1 MPVGLLS
8 AINRMIRMKNFMLTL
23 CLLVGGVA
31 VQAQKKPLDHSVYDS
46 WKSLNAPTL
55 TNDGR
60 FLSYEV
66 QPQEGDKQL
75 IVRETKTGKELLI
88 PRGYKLTFTADS
100 KYGVALIKPLFATIR
115 QARIKKMKKEEMP
128 TDSLVVIDLLK
139 REIKKVPSV
148 TSYEVGEKGGNYVAY
163 LSADTALIAKKERKD
178 KKIGRP
184 LIIHQLATSKQDT
197 LRYVREYLFDK
208 QGTHLAAIVK
218 PSAKDTLHPSGI
230 VLLNLPRVE
239 PLWLSTSAPFY
250 GSLAFDEAG
259 RKLVFL
265 ASQDTISSGTKRCEL
280 YLHESGGQE
289 ARLLVG
295 RNYRKN
301 LPDEWALNEYSAP
314 YFSQNG
320 ERLFVGV
327 APIRAPKDTTLVPF
341 ETAGLDLW
349 HYADP
354 EIQPMQLHGVKGELE
369 KTYLSVINL
378 NRPDELLP
386 LTTRRWESISVGDEG
401 NALYAVARDNTE
413 RVIEQQWTGEKVNDI
428 YLVNL
433 NDASRKLIARGLTG
447 PVSLSPAAKYLLWYN
462 APKQHWYSCPAA
474 GGDSI
479 CLTEGL
485 KENFW
490 DETNDRP
497 AYPNAYG
504 IMGWQENDKAVYLY
518 DAYDIWQFDP
528 TGTTPPVC
536 LTKGEGRRTNC
547 TYRYLKTDPDKRF
560 LNIKEKVLLSVFD
573 HRTKKAGYATVALAK
588 ENVPAIA
595 LLEGYSFSH
604 FAKAGEA
611 DVYLYAKANFN
622 TSPDMYV
629 ATGSLKDGK
638 KISDINPQMK
648 DYSWG
653 TAELVE
659 WTSYEGVSTEGLL
672 YKPEG
677 FDPTKKYP
685 MMIYFYERRSDNLY
699 SYYAPA
705 PSRSTVNIS
714 FYCSRGYLVFV
725 PDIHYVTGI
734 PGECAYNS
742 IVSGVEMLCRNPWV
756 DRDNMAIQ
764 GQSWGGYQVAY
775 LVTRTN
781 LFKAAGAGAPVSNMT
796 SAYGGIRWENGI
808 SRQFQYEH
816 TQSRIG
822 KTLWDAPELYI
833 TNSPVF
839 KADRVQTPLLI
850 MHNDADGAVPWY
862 QGIEYFMALRR
873 LGKKVW
879 MLQYNNEAHNLVE
892 RRNQKDLTI
901 RLQQY
906 FDHYLKGSPE
916 PAWMKSGIPAIRKG
930 EYFGL

>member
-1 MPVGLLS
+1 MKKLLLGLFICTYG
-8 AINRMIRMKNFMLTL
+8 A
-23 CLLVGGVA
+23 VA
-31 VQAQKKPLDHSVYDS
+31 QAQKKPLGHSVYDD
-46 WKSLNAPTL
+46 WKSLRASVL
-55 TNDGR
+55 TDNGR
-60 FLSYEV
+60 YLSYEI
-66 QPQEGDKQL
+66 QPQEGDGTL
-75 IVRETKTGKELLI
+75 IVRETKTGKELFI
-88 PRGYKLTFTADS
+88 PRGYKLSFTSDGN
-100 KYGVALIKPLFATIR
+100 YGVALIKPLHKAVR
-115 QARIKKMKKEEMP
+115 QARIKKVKKEAMP
-128 TDSLVVIDLLK
+128 ADSLAIIDLTK
-139 REIKKVPSV
+139 GVIKKIPFVS
-148 TSYEVGEKGGNYVAY
+148 SYKIGDKAAHHVAY
-163 LSADTALIAKKERKD
+163 LSADTALVLKKERKD
-178 KKIGRP
+178 RKMGRP
-184 LIIHQLATSKQDT
+184 LIIRQLATGNEDT
-197 LRYVREYLFDK
+197 LRYVKEYLFDE
-208 QGTHLAAIVK
+208 QGMHLAAVVK
-218 PSAKDTLHPSGI
+218 PSEADALNQSGV
-230 VLLNLPRVE
+230 VLFELPHGKALR
-239 PLWLSTSAPFY
+239 LSTSAPFY
-250 GSLAFDEAG
+250 SSLVFDDAG
-259 RKLVFL
+259 RKLAFL
-265 ASQDTISSGTKRCEL
+265 ASQDTTSSGTKRCEL
-280 YLHESGGQE
+280 YLYESETRETQ
-289 ARLLVG
+289 RLIG
-295 RNYRKN
+295 RDERTN

-314 YFSQNG
+314 YFSRNG
-320 ERLFVGV
+320 ERLFVGI
-327 APIRAPKDTTLVPF
+327 APVRAPKDIALVAF

-354 EIQPMQLHGVKGELE
+354 QIQPMQLHGVKDERE

-378 NRPDELLP
+378 NRTTELLP
-386 LTTRRWESISVGDEG
+386 LTTRPFERISVGDEG
-401 NALYAVARDNTE
+401 NALYAVAHDNTAK
-413 RVIEQQWTGEKVNDI
+413 VIEQQWTGERVNDI

-433 NDASRKLIARGLTG
+433 NDASRRLLIPELTG
-447 PVSLSPAAKYLLWYN
+447 SAVLSPGGRYLLWYHSLKRN
-462 APKQHWYSCPAA
+462 WYSCPVE

-479 CLTEGL
+479 CLTDGL
-485 KENFW
+485 KVNFW
-490 DETNDRP
+490 DEANDRP
-497 AYPNAYG
+497 CNPQAYG

-528 TGTTPPVC
+528 TGAVPPVC

-547 TYRYLKTDPDKRF
+547 TFRYLKTDPDKRF
-560 LNIKEKVLLSVFD
+560 LGTKEKVLLSVFD
-573 HRTKKAGYATVALAK
+573 HGTKQYGYATAALSK
-588 ENVPAIA
+588 DNVPAIA

-604 FAKAGEA
+604 LAKARQA

-629 ATGSLKDGK
+629 ATGDLKTGK

-648 DYSWG
+648 DYNWG

-659 WTSYEGVSTEGLL
+659 WTSFEGVRTEGLL

-677 FDPTKKYP
+677 FDPTRKYP

-742 IVSGVEMLCRNPWV
+742 IVSGVEMLCKNSWV

-839 KADRVQTPLLI
+839 RADRVQTPLLI

-906 FDHYLKGSPE
+906 FDYYLKGSSE

>member
-1 MPVGLLS
+1 MKKLLLTFAMLGL
-8 AINRMIRMKNFMLTL
+8 
-23 CLLVGGVA
+23 GVA
-31 VQAQKKPLDHSVYDS
+31 VQAQKKPLDHSVYDG
-46 WKSLNAPTL
+46 WKSLHASAL
-55 TNDGR
+55 TDNGQ

-66 QPQEGDKQL
+66 RPQEGDGML
-75 IVRETKTGKELLI
+75 IVRATKTGKELSI
-88 PRGYKLTFTADS
+88 ARGYKLNFTADG
-100 KYGVALIKPLFATIR
+100 KFGVALIKPLFSVVR
-115 QARIKKMKKEEMP
+115 QARIKKTKKEEMP
-128 TDSLVVIDLLK
+128 ADSLAVIDLLK
-139 REIKKVPSV
+139 GSIKKIPSV
-148 TSYEVGEKGGNYVAY
+148 TSYKIGEKGGNYVAY
-163 LSADTALIAKKERKD
+163 LSADTALVLKKERRD
-178 KKIGRP
+178 KKMGRP
-184 LIIHQLATSKQDT
+184 LIIRQLTSGKEDT
-197 LRYVREYLFDK
+197 LRYVKEYLFDK
-208 QGTHLAAIVK
+208 QGTRLAAVVK
-218 PSAKDTLHPSGI
+218 PSVKDTLHSSGV
-230 VLLNLPRVE
+230 VLFELPQMK
-239 PLWLSTSAPFY
+239 PLWLSASAPFY
-250 GSLAFDEAG
+250 DSPAFDDSG
-259 RKLVFL
+259 RKLTFL

-280 YLHESGGQE
+280 YLYE
-289 ARLLVG
+289 AGMKEAKLLLE

-301 LPDEWALNEYSAP
+301 LPDEWALNEYSRP
-314 YFSQNG
+314 YFSRNG
-320 ERLFVGV
+320 ERLFVGI
-327 APIRAPKDTTLVPF
+327 APIRAPKDTTLIPF

-354 EIQPMQLHGVKGELE
+354 EIQPMQLHGVKEEAE
-369 KTYLSVINL
+369 KTYPCVINL
-378 NRPDELLP
+378 GRSAELLP
-386 LTTRRWESISVGDEG
+386 LTTRRWESVSLGDEG

-413 RVIEQQWTGEKVNDI
+413 RVIEQQWTGERVNDV
-428 YLVNL
+428 YLVSL
-433 NDASRKLIARGLTG
+433 NDTSRCLVTRGLTG
-447 PVSLSPAAKYLLWYN
+447 PVTLSPEARYLLWYD
-462 APKQHWYSCPAA
+462 APNRQWYSYPVE

-479 CLTEGL
+479 CLAGSL
-485 KENFW
+485 KVNFW

-497 AYPNAYG
+497 CYPSAYG
-504 IMGWQENDKAVYLY
+504 VMGWEEGDKAVYLY
-518 DAYDIWQFDP
+518 DAFDIWKFDP
-528 TGTTPPVC
+528 TGAKPPVC
-536 LTKGEGRRTNC
+536 LTQGEGRRTNR
-547 TYRYLKTDPDKRF
+547 TFRYLNTDPDQRF
-560 LNIKEKVLLSVFD
+560 LAPGARLLLSVFD
-573 HRTKKAGYATVALAK
+573 HKTKQNGYATTTLSK
-588 ENVPAIA
+588 PAIPA
-595 LLEGYSFSH
+595 MTLLEGYSFSNL
-604 FAKAGEA
+604 AKARQA
-611 DVYLYAKANFN
+611 DVYMYAKANFN

-629 ATGSLKDGK
+629 ATGGLKAGK

-648 DYSWG
+648 DYNWG

-659 WTSYEGVSTEGLL
+659 WTSFEGVPTEGLL

-677 FDPTKKYP
+677 FDPTRKYP

-742 IVSGVEMLCRNPWV
+742 IVSGVEMLCKNSWV

-901 RLQQY
+901 RLQQF
-906 FDHYLKGSPE
+906 FDYYLKGSPE
-916 PAWMKSGIPAIRKG
+916 PAWMKSGIPAVRKG